1 MALAFWL
8 EPIASLIGK
17 VGGKRQIFSN
27 WGGQWKFQKRRRRR
41 FPAYRPQLERVEDR
55 VLPSTF
61 MVTNTNDSGEGSLRQ
76 AILDANAHPGLDTIA
91 FHIGKGGVQS
101 IQPTSSL

>member
-1 MALAFWL
+1 
-8 EPIASLIGK
+8 
-17 VGGKRQIFSN
+17 
-27 WGGQWKFQKRRRRR
+27 
-41 FPAYRPQLERVEDR
+41 
-55 VLPSTF
+55 

-101 IQPTSSL
+101 IQPTSSLPDITVPVIIDGNPDLRAGR